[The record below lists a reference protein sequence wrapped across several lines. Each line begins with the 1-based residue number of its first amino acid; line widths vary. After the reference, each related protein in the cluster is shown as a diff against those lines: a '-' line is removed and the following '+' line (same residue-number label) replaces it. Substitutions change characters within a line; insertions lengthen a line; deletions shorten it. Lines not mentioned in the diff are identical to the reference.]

1 MKRAG
6 SRKLVVSTTRLW
18 VLAMKNF
25 CHAVALSLSLAVAP
39 IAAASPTLT
48 NFSDIWWTPSEAG
61 SGYNVA
67 QQADLMFLTFFV
79 YGLNGQP
86 VWYTAILV
94 DQGAQS
100 DGSTVFSGNL
110 FQSSGSYF
118 GGPYFASDFA
128 VGQAGTAT
136 FRGTSTTTAVL
147 TYSVNDVVVSK
158 SIERQPLRSD
168 NFTGSYVGGTSDIT
182 SACSLANRNGIVS
195 EEHGNFTIAHVGS
208 VMEIRSPGCTYTGSH
223 SQLGQVSR
231 FTGQYTCTNGGFGTI
246 SFFDLR
252 VEPGG
257 VSGRYTGNGSDCD
270 FAGNIGL
277 GRRK

>member
-1 MKRAG
+1 
-6 SRKLVVSTTRLW
+6 
-18 VLAMKNF
+18 MKNL
-25 CHAVALSLSLAVAP
+25 CRALALSLCIAVAP
-39 IAAASPTLT
+39 TVSASATLT
-48 NFSDIWWTPSEAG
+48 NFSDIWWKPSEPG
-61 SGYNVA
+61 WGVNVA

-86 VWYTAILV
+86 VWFTAILV

-100 DGSTVFSGNL
+100 DGSALFSGNL
-110 FQSSGSYF
+110 YQSSGSYF
-118 GGPYFASDFA
+118 GGPYFSSDFA

-136 FRGTSTTTAVL
+136 FRGTSTTTATL
-147 TYSVNDVVVSK
+147 AYSVNGVVVLK
-158 SIERQPLRSD
+158 AIERQPLRSD
-168 NFTGSYVGGTSDIT
+168 NFTGSYVGGTSDVT
-182 SACSLANRNGIVS
+182 SACAFPGNNGIRS
-195 EEHGNFTIAHVGS
+195 EESGNFTIAHVGS

-231 FTGQYTCTNGGFGTI
+231 FTGQYACTNGGFGTI
-246 SFFDLR
+246 AFFDLR